1 MWRVERQ
8 SSFHHRCQH
17 QRDETLGKVT
27 REKSEEMVLHEQE
40 LEHLS

>member
-27 REKSEEMVLHEQE
+27 RKSEEMVLHEQE